1 MPWESFSEG
10 RSVEVAGVSVALA
23 DACAGLVFSA
33 GTNWVQSNPGVI
45 LGGTQVW
52 AVFGGFFKGSA
63 HSRVCI

>member
-1 MPWESFSEG
+1 M
-10 RSVEVAGVSVALA
+10 SVALA

-52 AVFGGFFKGSA
+52 AAHGICLGS
-63 HSRVCI
+63 VWGLF